1 VIGVADDM
9 VSLQD
14 IFVFD
19 RLGVSPTGKILGRFR
34 ATGVMPQFNERL
46 KTSGITL
53 AADLFEHTQDA

>member
-1 VIGVADDM
+1 M